1 MLVFLISASGVEII
15 RAGTRIS
22 DNFSPPV
29 LRKLHMPLSIPSCT
43 PCRTASVVVML
54 LVMEAGAHV

>member
-1 MLVFLISASGVEII
+1 
-15 RAGTRIS
+15 
-22 DNFSPPV
+22 
-29 LRKLHMPLSIPSCT
+29 MPLSIPSCT